1 VSCFFSLRNGFV
13 LVVHFRLKRYGM
25 CEALWRPNL
34 EADELFE
41 VASQALLSSLNRDA
55 LSGWGAQI
63 TIIEPGKITI
73 KTIKAR
79 QD

>member
-1 VSCFFSLRNGFV
+1 MGF
-13 LVVHFRLKRYGM
+13 LLWFISAQRYGM